1 MNNLTANTQ
10 TNALRLMKFLAEKY
24 PGDISQK
31 ALANKIQTSAGSVNT
46 IMDLLEKT
54 HLIFHTEPYAGANA
68 RAKKSWQYYF
78 ATPSIMYAINL
89 KFGFSSIKLSEYEGI
104 LLETLVGSNLVNLK
118 NSEKFFEFSI
128 FYDSYKVKKERVDFI
143 IKKDFDEVIP
153 IEVGHGNKGTGQI
166 NDAIRRYK
174 SPHGIVISDTTKTIE
189 KVDNVIFIPI
199 KTFSL
204 M

>member
-1 MNNLTANTQ
+1 MPVQ
-10 TNALRLMKFLAEKY
+10 M
-24 PGDISQK
+24 
-31 ALANKIQTSAGSVNT
+31 
-46 IMDLLEKT
+46 
-54 HLIFHTEPYAGANA
+54 

-153 IEVGHGNKGTGQI
+153 IEVGRGNKGMGQI